1 MNAKQEFINHTSGKK
16 VKCAFITNE
25 SYYNDCN
32 REVIL
37 KVNYSEPD
45 YQDFLKK
52 LDFNY
57 DDGYGG
63 Q

>member
-25 SYYNDCN
+25 RYYD
-32 REVIL
+32 EPKIEAIL
-37 KVNYSEPD
+37 KVNYSGPD

-52 LDFNY
+52 T
-57 DDGYGG
+57 
-63 Q
+63 